1 MMMKNNKNGGQPSG
15 RRLRK
20 DVDGPIDHGFFDLFQ
35 KIKPGNGSPR
45 GFRFFEVTRDLLP
58 VRLIPSLL
66 LRKCS
71 GEAFF
76 ARGLKVLC
84 KKIIK
89 SEGVWTCLSIFL

>member
-1 MMMKNNKNGGQPSG
+1 MNEMKDDGQ
-15 RRLRK
+15 
-20 DVDGPIDHGFFDLFQ
+20 
-35 KIKPGNGSPR
+35 
-45 GFRFFEVTRDLLP
+45 
-58 VRLIPSLL
+58 SLL

-89 SEGVWTCLSIFL
+89 SEGVWTCLWIFFVILRSYNSNMTERRNS